1 MVEWWFTSIAVN
13 TPLCCKSRLY
23 ILSGDSTVNLTSTT
37 HPRAAQ
43 LLSWNDGTAVNKWMF
58 DNVTV
63 RAFGSFSL
71 APMTLSSI
79 LGSNDAKSVFL
90 RVSFSPK
97 AHSGYV
103 NYTYASFDECAKLE
117 YYQYAKANLCV
128 TSLVRTSVCT
138 PDVFPVP
145 CCEGFGGDSIIYY

>member
-1 MVEWWFTSIAVN
+1 MAVHFEW
-13 TPLCCKSRLY
+13 RL
-23 ILSGDSTVNLTSTT
+23 DSESNVYDAPFIFV
-37 HPRAAQ
+37 HCAAQ
-43 LLSWNDGTAVNKWMF
+43 LLSWSDGTAVNKWTF

-63 RAFGSFSL
+63 RAFGSFNL

-103 NYTYASFDECAKLE
+103 NYKCASFDECAKPK
-117 YYQYAKANLCV
+117 YYQYAKANLRV
-128 TSLVRTSVCT
+128 
-138 PDVFPVP
+138 
-145 CCEGFGGDSIIYY
+145 

>member
-1 MVEWWFTSIAVN
+1 VEVHIYCSQYPAVLVIVAVHFEWRLDSKSN
-13 TPLCCKSRLY
+13 VYDAPSLCVRS
-23 ILSGDSTVNLTSTT
+23 
-37 HPRAAQ
+37 AAQ
-43 LLSWNDGTAVNKWMF
+43 LLSWSDGKAVNKWTF

-103 NYTYASFDECAKLE
+103 NYALLLPNVQS
-117 YYQYAKANLCV
+117 
-128 TSLVRTSVCT
+128 
-138 PDVFPVP
+138 
-145 CCEGFGGDSIIYY
+145 